1 MLARIQIVCV
11 RTNLQPR
18 WLFLFGLLN
27 LLMVSVSWA
36 ADAIPGERY
45 CIRSIDKIT
54 YHGNH
59 ITKRKVIARELR
71 QEIHSPCSIDDIV
84 DSIQSLMDLGLFK
97 SVWAELVYANDLLEL
112 QMHVEEKF
120 YYFALPR
127 LSRTSDAELR
137 AGVQVRADN
146 FLGRLHLVELTF
158 ERRQQEDGDGNLSYV
173 NRLDYVIPRIF
184 SSNFGFALNI
194 GSNRRQVDLKLDN
207 QFFGT
212 AQSDSRLFSAQVS
225 RWINESN
232 GIQGLRVFAGFRY
245 EQREFSDISDGTG
258 PFSDGTD
265 VALFIGA
272 EDKQVHND
280 LFRRRGYVYGGQITM
295 ANAST
300 ASDFAYTRADFYAAR
315 YIALNGGIRNLNVQA
330 RLGISDGAAF
340 GERSYQIGGGEQL
353 RGMETDYKS
362 GNVMTLFNVEYLNA
376 LYARPQWRWLLF
388 ADMGNVYKRDKVK
401 LLQQKTRAGVGL
413 RYKVQSIS
421 NTDLRL
427 DVAWDPSLNKAKLY
441 VSSNL
446 TF

>member
-1 MLARIQIVCV
+1 MLALFQSICV
-11 RTNLQPR
+11 RTILQPR
-18 WLFLFGLLN
+18 WLLLIGLLN
-27 LLMVSVSWA
+27 LIMVSVSWA
-36 ADAIPGERY
+36 ADAIPGEQY
-45 CIRSIDKIT
+45 CIRSVDKIT
-54 YHGNH
+54 YHGNR
-59 ITKRKVIARELR
+59 ITKRTVIARELH
-71 QEIHSPCSIDDIV
+71 QVVGSPCSIDDIV

-97 SVWAELVYANDLLEL
+97 SVWAELVYANELLEL

-120 YYFALPR
+120 YYFAIPR

-158 ERRQQEDGDGNLSYV
+158 ERRQQDDGGGNLSYV
-173 NRLDYVIPRIF
+173 NRLDYVIPRFF
-184 SSNFGFALNI
+184 SSQFGFAINI
-194 GSNRRQVDLKLDN
+194 GANRRQLDLQQDN

-225 RWINESN
+225 RWINESK
-232 GIQGLRVFAGFRY
+232 GVQGLRVFAGFRY
-245 EQREFSDISDGTG
+245 EQREFSDISDSTG

-265 VALFIGA
+265 MGLFIGA

-280 LFRRRGYVYGGQITM
+280 LFRRRGYVYGAQLTM
-295 ANAST
+295 ASADT
-300 ASDFAYTRADFYAAR
+300 GSDFSYSRADFYAKQ

-330 RLGISDGAAF
+330 RVGISDGAPF
-340 GERSYQIGGGEQL
+340 GERSYGIGGGEQL
-353 RGMETDYKS
+353 RGMEADYKS
-362 GNVMTLFNVEYLNA
+362 GNVMTLLNVEYLSA
-376 LYARPQWRWLLF
+376 FYAHPEWRWLLF
-388 ADMGNVYKRDKVK
+388 ADMGNVYKRDKVN

-427 DVAWDPSLNKAKLY
+427 DVAWDASQNKGKLY